1 MGERGRVGHCDS
13 RINSFLSHNRNTAF
27 VSERPAEAF
36 SGQHRGNAAKGERE
50 EESNTVFASASG
62 SLEVVSSSDWK

>member
-1 MGERGRVGHCDS
+1 MAERGRVGHCDS

-36 SGQHRGNAAKGERE
+36 SGQHRGNAAKGKRGGKQHSVRVSERL
-50 EESNTVFASASG
+50 SG
-62 SLEVVSSSDWK
+62 SCLFK